1 MNDRMSL
8 TCEVGGWWKRTRA
21 SKSLLG
27 TLLAL
32 SSLVWR
38 FLRESTPEQRRR
50 RYGDME
56 YDWEHRVDTT
66 AATVSARDRFIGLL
80 NSPYQPTDPELFKEM
95 MAELPVR
102 FEEFTFIDVG
112 SGKGRTLLIAADYS
126 FRRIVGIELLPA
138 LHCVA
143 QQNIASYPR
152 TAQIELICT
161 DASSFQFPAEPL
173 VIYLFNPLPRLSLV
187 KMVTNLERSL
197 LSSPR
202 AAWIVYHNPL
212 EQDVILQSG
221 RFRKA
226 AATDSYSVLVWE

>member
-1 MNDRMSL
+1 
-8 TCEVGGWWKRTRA
+8 
-21 SKSLLG
+21 
-27 TLLAL
+27 
-32 SSLVWR
+32 
-38 FLRESTPEQRRR
+38 
-50 RYGDME
+50 ME

-80 NSPYQPTDPELFKEM
+80 NSPYQATDPELFKEM

-138 LHCVA
+138 LHRVA

-152 TAQIELICT
+152 TGQIELICT

-173 VIYLFNPLPRLSLV
+173 VIYLFNPLPQLSLA
-187 KMVTNLERSL
+187 KMVANLERSL

-226 AATDSYSVLVWE
+226 AATNSYSVLVWK